1 MRADSVAWRY
11 TREGMEIIHRCANE
25 AAGPSQDPELT
36 RQLYID
42 GVAYFLRGLPTDLTP
57 EERIRIGVALPPEI
71 MLHPR
76 PHSPE
81 TIGSD
86 TSEDAAV
93 PATPTIRL
101 TAVRPIAARITV
113 FVVLLLKLLLYY
125 LGLVLRQ
132 LYAYDRTYHISDRAI
147 MRSAILL
154 DWAWKWTASLVN
166 KVCSM
171 NGGQIGRFAEELTRC
186 LAEEVSNGLFDGLRE
201 VLNKDENRARDE
213 IDRVDASNSSSS

>member
-1 MRADSVAWRY
+1 
-11 TREGMEIIHRCANE
+11 MEIMHRSANE
-25 AAGPSQDPELT
+25 AAAPSQDPELT

-71 MLHPR
+71 MLHSR

-81 TIGSD
+81 TIDSE

-93 PATPTIRL
+93 PATPTVRL

-113 FVVLLLKLLLYY
+113 FVILLIKLLLYY
-125 LGLVLRQ
+125 LGIVLRQ
-132 LYAYDRTYHISDRAI
+132 LYAYDRTYHVSDRAI

-154 DWAWKWTASLVN
+154 DWTWKWTASLVN
-166 KVCSM
+166 KVCNM
-171 NGGQIGRFAEELTRC
+171 NGGQVGRFAEELSRC
-186 LAEEVSNGLFDGLRE
+186 FAEEVSNGLYDGLRE
-201 VLNKDENRARDE
+201 VLNKDEKRSPDE
-213 IDRVDASNSSSS
+213 TDRVDTSNSSSS